1 MIFIYSLKY
10 FYYAIRY
17 IIKRRL
23 IDREW
28 LSCFLVHCNNWLR
41 ILVVMQKKRRRGAEE
56 QRPDDVSGHITETD
70 RIIAAALKD
79 ERRERREKMELAVGD
94 AKGDY
99 LSDSDV
105 GESEEEEEGMRKD
118 DGTTTIRESMV
129 DMAHAKREALRKGKG
144 MEEEDFG
151 LVADITRAEEGYE
164 VRKDMEKEH
173 GIALEAFNLVEE
185 RERGYFDKEGNYVE
199 KVTEEEEG
207 EDDAWLADGQDKDVV
222 DETTR
227 RKIEDRMKREE
238 EARDLNVVDIARMQ
252 YKISAVLMDGETVAG
267 ALKRLAGSIPRGADR
282 RAGKQSSQDTRTFD
296 MLTEYAT
303 VLLDAGET
311 DVYSKD
317 KAYFQR
323 AASVYIDLD
332 DNPMD
337 ALQGAS
343 RPSEDASEDMF
354 ASDDDHDELEPPSS
368 FPDNTKKKKK
378 TVFSEWPTKE
388 LKRFC
393 EEHGKT
399 CTGITEKD
407 ELVQIACDIEQ
418 DLAARVQKAAD
429 STAVNMDGVIF
440 ENGHWMSKDRL
451 FFWDETEQSWQPT
464 NT

>member
-1 MIFIYSLKY
+1 
-10 FYYAIRY
+10 
-17 IIKRRL
+17 
-23 IDREW
+23 
-28 LSCFLVHCNNWLR
+28 
-41 ILVVMQKKRRRGAEE
+41 MQKKRRRGAEE
-56 QRPDDVSGHITETD
+56 QRPDDVSVHDTETD

-105 GESEEEEEGMRKD
+105 GESEEEEEEGIGKD
-118 DGTTTIRESMV
+118 DGTTAIRESMV

-144 MEEEDFG
+144 MEEEEFG

-164 VRKDMEKEH
+164 VRKDMEQEH

-199 KVTEEEEG
+199 RVAEEEEG

-222 DETTR
+222 DEATR

-238 EARDLNVVDIARMQ
+238 EKARDLNAVDIARMQ

-267 ALKRLAGSIPRGADR
+267 ALKRLAGSMPRRADR
-282 RAGKQSSQDTRTFD
+282 RAGKQSPRDTGTFD

-303 VLLDAGET
+303 ALLDAGET

-332 DNPMD
+332 DNPMG
-337 ALQGAS
+337 ALQEAS

-354 ASDDDHDELEPPSS
+354 ASDGDDSHDPEPDDDDD
-368 FPDNTKKKKK
+368 DNNNNNNNK
-378 TVFSEWPTKE
+378 TAFSEWPTKE

-418 DLAARVQKAAD
+418 DLAARVQEATAA
-429 STAVNMDGVIF
+429 STAAVNMDGVIF

-451 FFWDETEQSWQPT
+451 FFWDETEQSWKST

>member
-1 MIFIYSLKY
+1 
-10 FYYAIRY
+10 
-17 IIKRRL
+17 
-23 IDREW
+23 
-28 LSCFLVHCNNWLR
+28 
-41 ILVVMQKKRRRGAEE
+41 MQKKRRRGAEE
-56 QRPDDVSGHITETD
+56 QRPDDVSVHTTETD

-105 GESEEEEEGMRKD
+105 GESEEEEEEGGGMGKE
-118 DGTTTIRESMV
+118 DGTTAIRESMV
-129 DMAHAKREALRKGKG
+129 DMAHAKREAFRKGKG
-144 MEEEDFG
+144 MEEEEFG
-151 LVADITRAEEGYE
+151 LVADITRAEERYDE
-164 VRKDMEKEH
+164 VRKDMEHEH

-199 KVTEEEEG
+199 KKVAEEEEG

-222 DETTR
+222 DEATR

-238 EARDLNVVDIARMQ
+238 EGGGEARDLNAVDMARMQ
-252 YKISAVLMDGETVAG
+252 CKISAVLMDGETVAG
-267 ALKRLAGSIPRGADR
+267 ALKRLAGSMPQR
-282 RAGKQSSQDTRTFD
+282 RAGKQSSQDMGTFD

-303 VLLDAGET
+303 ALLDAGET

-354 ASDDDHDELEPPSS
+354 ASDGDDSHESQ
-368 FPDNTKKKKK
+368 PDNNNNNKNNNKNK
-378 TVFSEWPTKE
+378 TAFGEWPTKE

-418 DLAARVQKAAD
+418 DLAARVQKATAT
-429 STAVNMDGVIF
+429 STAAVNMDGVIF
-440 ENGHWMSKDRL
+440 ENGHWMSNDRL
-451 FFWDETEQSWQPT
+451 FIWDETGQSWKPT
-464 NT
+464 NTF